1 MKICVYGAGAIGGY
15 MGAQLARA
23 GADVSFVARGPHL
36 AAMQANGVRLQIDG
50 QEHTVKVR
58 CTNNPA
64 ELGPQDY
71 VIIALKAHS
80 VPGVVDL
87 IAPLLGPDT
96 AVVTAV
102 NGLPYWYFYNHG
114 GELAGTTLQSIDPG
128 GKQWKV
134 LGPERAIGC
143 VLLPAAEIAEPGV
156 IKHVYGKKFPI
167 GEPSGE
173 VTPRLQAF
181 HDIMA
186 AADMEAPMRNN
197 IRDEIWL
204 KLWGNLCFNPISAL
218 TGATLDVLT
227 SDPGTRAL
235 SKSMMLE
242 AKAIGDKIG
251 VNFRVDVEKRIN
263 GAGAVGA
270 HKTSMLMDCE
280 AGRPMEI
287 DPLMT
292 VVQEIGRLVHVET
305 PMLDAVLALIKLRE
319 GVNQGTAVA
328 QPPTETQKAA

>member
-1 MKICVYGAGAIGGY
+1 
-15 MGAQLARA
+15 
-23 GADVSFVARGPHL
+23 VSFVARGPHL
-36 AAMQANGVRLQIDG
+36 AAMQANGVRLQVDG
-50 QEHTVKVR
+50 EEHTVKVR

-87 IAPLLGPDT
+87 MPPLLGPDT

-102 NGLPYWYFYNHG
+102 NGLPYWYFHEHG
-114 GELAGTTLQSIDPG
+114 GEFAGTTLQSVDPG
-128 GKQWKV
+128 GKQWNV

-143 VLLPAAEIAEPGV
+143 VLLPAAEISEPGV

-167 GEPSGE
+167 GEPNGKI
-173 VTPRLQAF
+173 TPRLQAF

-186 AADMEAPMRNN
+186 AADMEAPMREN

-218 TGATLDVLT
+218 THATLDVLT

-235 SKSMMLE
+235 SKAMMLE
-242 AKAIGDKIG
+242 AKDIGDKIG

-287 DPLMT
+287 DPLMS
-292 VVQEIGRLVHVET
+292 VVQEIGRLVKVDT
-305 PMLDAVLALIKLRE
+305 PMIDAVLALIKLRE
-319 GVNQGTAVA
+319 AVNQGTA
-328 QPPTETQKAA
+328 QPRPLTETQKAA